1 MTYANK
7 GFQLVISQ
15 TSRYKMAVPIRV
27 TISGSNVDGAWV
39 PANQQIGFFD
49 DRIVDYLQFEFVRA
63 QRKIL

>member
-1 MTYANK
+1 MAYANK

-27 TISGSNVDGAWV
+27 TIGGSNDDGDWV

-63 QRKIL
+63 QSKIL

>member
-15 TSRYKMAVPIRV
+15 ISRYKMAVPIRV
-27 TISGSNVDGAWV
+27 TISGSNDDGDWV

-49 DRIVDYLQFEFVRA
+49 DRIVDYLRFEFVRA